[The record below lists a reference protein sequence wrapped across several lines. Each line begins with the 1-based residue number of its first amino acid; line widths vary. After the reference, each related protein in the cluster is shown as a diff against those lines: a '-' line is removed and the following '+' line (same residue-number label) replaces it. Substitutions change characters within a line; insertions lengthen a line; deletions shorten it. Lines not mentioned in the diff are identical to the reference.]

1 MCSFWDCY
9 GFRISCALWDDTRL
23 YEEEE
28 TDFTENFLEI
38 YIRTLQVREVMLPF
52 MLKVEKKI
60 FMANGYKKANHDNF
74 NFKSQRG
81 RVLII
86 HKEEEILTVDVKGK
100 KWRTRF

>member
-1 MCSFWDCY
+1 
-9 GFRISCALWDDTRL
+9 
-23 YEEEE
+23 
-28 TDFTENFLEI
+28 
-38 YIRTLQVREVMLPF
+38 MLPF

-60 FMANGYKKANHDNF
+60 FKAKGYKKANHDNF

-100 KWRTRF
+100 K